1 MKIKLTFL
9 LILFLILSKNFNLN
23 INDKIIAKIG
33 TEIITNYDII
43 NEVNTILALSNRPAD
58 ESEFKNLQN
67 IAFESLKKNLIK
79 KAEIKKYKVTNYSQ
93 SDVNNYIS
101 GLEKNLR
108 LQNMNLKD
116 HFKRYGANYN
126 LFLDGVVINFK
137 WNTLIYSLY
146 KKQLNVDKDLIKSE
160 LNKQIKK
167 NKDIEEFNLSE
178 IVIESWDDKKIKD
191 IKNSINENGF
201 EKTAVKYSNSFS
213 SEKGGSIGWVASKSI
228 SGKYLNEI
236 LKLEKTRYPNLLI
249 LMIILFL

>member
-1 MKIKLTFL
+1 
-9 LILFLILSKNFNLN
+9 
-23 INDKIIAKIG
+23 
-33 TEIITNYDII
+33 
-43 NEVNTILALSNRPAD
+43 
-58 ESEFKNLQN
+58 
-67 IAFESLKKNLIK
+67 
-79 KAEIKKYKVTNYSQ
+79 
-93 SDVNNYIS
+93 
-101 GLEKNLR
+101 
-108 LQNMNLKD
+108 MNLKD

-191 IKNSINENGF
+191 IKNSIKENGF

-236 LKLEKTRYPNLLI
+236 LKLEKNQISKPININDNIVFIKLNDKRTFSQNNLNLVELEKKIITRKKEEKLTIFSDAHYLNLEKKTYVEI
-249 LMIILFL
+249 NE